1 MVDAVLP
8 VPTNGSEHMIYVFSG
23 TKYAKIDFEKNKIIH
38 GGGYRTTSWWTQIRD
53 AGFRGVDAITQVPN
67 MSEDF
72 YVFWGVN
79 SDSVASNMNKI
90 PKSLASEWKP
100 LVDAGFHTVGAA
112 LTDPK
117 GRHYIY
123 FFLGTQI
130 LQYDVAGN
138 KVAWGPHPITEGWPA
153 LGKAGFDRVD
163 TVFHRPGYKD
173 RFYVVRGDHY
183 IIMSW
188 EGDGHAHQTKV
199 SGPAVTIE
207 SQWKSLESSV

>member
-1 MVDAVLP
+1 MVNAVLP

-23 TKYAKIDFEKNKIIH
+23 TKYAKIDFEKDKIIH
-38 GGGYRTTSWWTQIRD
+38 GGAYRTTSWWTQTRG
-53 AGFRGVDAITQVPN
+53 AGLRGVDAITQV
-67 MSEDF
+67 
-72 YVFWGVN
+72 N
-79 SDSVASNMNKI
+79 SDSVASDMNKI

-100 LVDAGFHTVGAA
+100 LVDAGFHTVDAA
-112 LTDPK
+112 LTDPN

-123 FFLGTQI
+123 FFFGTQT

-163 TVFHRPGYKD
+163 TVFYKPGYKD
-173 RFYVVRGDHY
+173 RFYVFSGDHY

-188 EGDGHAHQTKV
+188 EGDCHAHQTKV

-207 SQWKSLESSV
+207 SQWKSLESWI